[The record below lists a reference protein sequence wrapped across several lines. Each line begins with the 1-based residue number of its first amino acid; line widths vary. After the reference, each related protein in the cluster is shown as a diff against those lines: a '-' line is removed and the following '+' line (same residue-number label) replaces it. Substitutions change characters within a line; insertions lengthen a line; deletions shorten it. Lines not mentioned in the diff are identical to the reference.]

1 MAFQMQLFRLSI
13 IFSISGVHSVNFVIK
28 NNCKIPIWPGALT
41 VAGNRI
47 STTGFKLLPG
57 STATA
62 TVNIS
67 SMPWSGRFWAR
78 TLCSSDANG
87 KFTCQTADCGSGQVS
102 CNGAGAIPP
111 ASLVEFTIA
120 ANHGQDF
127 FDISLVD
134 GYNLP
139 VTVSPVGGSS
149 GCKSVVCTRN
159 VNVVCPPELAVKSQR
174 GVVIACKS
182 ACMAFNKPE
191 YCCSGDHNQSETCL
205 PTNYSK
211 IFKSQCPQASSY
223 VYDDKTSTFTCS
235 SGANYAIT
243 FCP

>member
-13 IFSISGVHSVNFVIK
+13 IIFSISGAYSVNFAIK
-28 NNCKIPIWPGALT
+28 NNCKIPIWPAALT
-41 VAGNRI
+41 GAGNQL

-57 STATA
+57 STATV

-67 SMPWSGRFWAR
+67 SPWSGRFWAR
-78 TLCSSDANG
+78 TLCSTNANG
-87 KFTCQTADCGSGQVS
+87 KFTCGTADCGSGQVS

-120 ANHGQDF
+120 ANRGQDF
-127 FDISLVD
+127 YDISLVD

-139 VTVSPVGGSS
+139 VSVSPIGGSS
-149 GCKSVVCTRN
+149 GCKPVVCARN
-159 VNVVCPPELAVKSQR
+159 VNAVCPPELAIKSRR
-174 GVVIACKS
+174 GVVIGCKS

-191 YCCSGDHNQSETCL
+191 YCCSGDHNQPETCP
-205 PTNYSK
+205 PTSYSK
-211 IFKSQCPQASSY
+211 IFKSQCPQAYSY
-223 VYDDKTSTFTCS
+223 AYDDKTSTFTCS
-235 SGANYAIT
+235 GGANYAIT